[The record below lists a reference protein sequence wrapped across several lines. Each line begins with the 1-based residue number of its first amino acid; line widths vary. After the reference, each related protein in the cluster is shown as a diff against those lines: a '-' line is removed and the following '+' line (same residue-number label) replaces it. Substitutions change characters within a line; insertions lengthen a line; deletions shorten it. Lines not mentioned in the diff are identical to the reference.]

1 MFYGYWQ
8 SFFTRKS
15 FVWEDQHDLKYAPNR
30 RVQRAMEKE
39 NKKKRDA
46 AKKKYN
52 EIVRVG
58 HNNPPVASCNY
69 YKHLTGARGICAEE
83 R

>member
-1 MFYGYWQ
+1 
-8 SFFTRKS
+8 
-15 FVWEDQHDLKYAPNR
+15 
-30 RVQRAMEKE
+30 MEKE